1 MAAGL
6 ARDANRGVAQEG
18 WFVALVKPEV
28 TPQRTPL
35 PGPAPRRAR
44 PGRQRPGSRRPARQ
58 RLGQPPAARQRLTRQ
73 RPARQRLTPQR
84 MAPLRLTAPGARGRR
99 RLVLLIGAVALAA
112 AMSVYALSVAA
123 HPAGTL
129 LGGYDL
135 RVYRDAGLITR
146 HDSARL
152 YAWQLVRGIR
162 FTYTP
167 FAALVFAAA
176 TVLPWIALKWAM
188 AGASILALLAT
199 VWMTFGALGWR
210 GRARLGIVCAI
221 GAVAFWTEPVQRT
234 LHLGQVELLL
244 MVLVVWD
251 LRQPSRRWWQG
262 AGIGLAAGIK
272 LVPLIFIP
280 YLVLTGRFRQATVA
294 VMALA
299 ATVAAG
305 WAALPQ
311 ASASWWLGPD
321 FLRAGRTGFVGFVA
335 NQSLRGVITR
345 LAGGVNAATPAWLA
359 ISAAVFVLGL
369 TAAAL
374 LHYSGRTAQG
384 WVACAL
390 TGLLVSPIS
399 WDHHWVW
406 IAPGLAVLAD
416 QAVRARGQARW
427 SGWALLA
434 ALALVFGAWPSL
446 WRSHAALVPWGLI
459 WYAPGTSAG
468 VYGHVR
474 PSEYHWHGF
483 TLLAGNLYILAG
495 LALFAL
501 IAVSAARA
509 WRPRCPGTG
518 RPT

>member
-1 MAAGL
+1 M
-6 ARDANRGVAQEG
+6 
-18 WFVALVKPEV
+18 ALVKPEAAPPRTTV
-28 TPQRTPL
+28 HRPAPQRL
-35 PGPAPRRAR
+35 AP
-44 PGRQRPGSRRPARQ
+44 Q
-58 RLGQPPAARQRLTRQ
+58 RLP
-73 RPARQRLTPQR
+73 
-84 MAPLRLTAPGARGRR
+84 PLRLTARAAYRR
-99 RLVLLIGAVALAA
+99 RKLMLLIGAVALAT

-135 RVYRDAGLITR
+135 RVYRDAGLIAR
-146 HDSARL
+146 RNSATL
-152 YAWQLVRGIR
+152 YGWQLAPGIR

-167 FAALVFAAA
+167 FAALLFAAA
-176 TVLPWIALKWAM
+176 TVLPWIALKWGM
-188 AGASILALLAT
+188 AGASILALVVT
-199 VWMTFGALGWR
+199 IWMTFGALGWR

-221 GAVAFWTEPVQRT
+221 GAVTFWTEPVQRT

-244 MVLVVWD
+244 MALVVWD
-251 LRQPSRRWWQG
+251 LRQPPRRWWQG

-294 VMALA
+294 VTAL
-299 ATVAAG
+299 TVTIAAG

-311 ASASWWLGPD
+311 ASAAWWLGPD
-321 FLRAGRTGFVGFVA
+321 FLRAGRTGFIGFVA

-345 LAGGVNAATPAWLA
+345 LAGDVNAATPAWLA
-359 ISAAVFVLGL
+359 ISAATLVLGL

-374 LHYSGRTAQG
+374 LHHSGRTAQG

-406 IAPGLAVLAD
+406 IAPILAVLAD
-416 QAVRARGQARW
+416 QATRSRGAARW

-434 ALALVFGAWPSL
+434 ALALIFGAWPSL

-459 WYAPGTSAG
+459 WFAPGTPAAA
-468 VYGHVR
+468 YGHVR
-474 PSEYHWHGF
+474 PSEYHWHGLA
-483 TLLAGNLYILAG
+483 LLAGNIYILTG
-495 LALFAL
+495 LVLFAIML
-501 IAVSAARA
+501 ASAARA
-509 WRPRCPGTG
+509 WRPRGGLVSGP
-518 RPT
+518 PS

>member
-1 MAAGL
+1 
-6 ARDANRGVAQEG
+6 
-18 WFVALVKPEV
+18 VALLKAEV
-28 TPQRTPL
+28 
-35 PGPAPRRAR
+35 PAPRA
-44 PGRQRPGSRRPARQ
+44 PAQ
-58 RLGQPPAARQRLTRQ
+58 RLAPLH
-73 RPARQRLTPQR
+73 L
-84 MAPLRLTAPGARGRR
+84 APLRLTALAARR
-99 RLVLLIGAVALAA
+99 RRKLVLLIGAVALAG
-112 AMSVYALSVAA
+112 AMCVYALSVAA

-146 HDSARL
+146 HNSAIL
-152 YAWQLVRGIR
+152 YRWQLVPGIR

-167 FAALVFAAA
+167 FAALLFAAA
-176 TVLPWIALKWAM
+176 TVLPWLALKAAM
-188 AGASILALLAT
+188 AGASILALVVT

-221 GAVAFWTEPVQRT
+221 GAVAFWTEPVQRA

-280 YLVLTGRFRQATVA
+280 YLVITGRFRQAAVA
-294 VMALA
+294 VAALA

-305 WAALPQ
+305 WAALPR
-311 ASASWWLGPD
+311 ASAQWWLGPE
-321 FLRAGRTGFVGFVA
+321 FLRADRTGFVGFVA

-345 LAGGVNAATPAWLA
+345 LAGSVNAATPAWLA
-359 ISAAVFVLGL
+359 ISAATFALGL
-369 TAAAL
+369 IAAAL
-374 LHYSGRTAQG
+374 LHHSGRTAQG
-384 WVACAL
+384 WAACAL

-406 IAPGLAVLAD
+406 IAPILAVLAD
-416 QAVRARGQARW
+416 QAVRARGIPRW

-434 ALALVFGAWPSL
+434 GLALIFGAWPSL

-459 WYAPGTSAG
+459 WYAPGTPAG
-468 VYGHVR
+468 AYSQAS
-474 PSEYHWHGF
+474 PSEYHWHGLA
-483 TLLAGNLYILAG
+483 LLAGNAYILAG
-495 LALFAL
+495 LVLFAMM
-501 IAVSAARA
+501 VGSAARA
-509 WRPRCPGTG
+509 WRPRRGGAALALLRPLRAAPAPPGAAAAPPRHLVFAEG
-518 RPT
+518 SPADVAS